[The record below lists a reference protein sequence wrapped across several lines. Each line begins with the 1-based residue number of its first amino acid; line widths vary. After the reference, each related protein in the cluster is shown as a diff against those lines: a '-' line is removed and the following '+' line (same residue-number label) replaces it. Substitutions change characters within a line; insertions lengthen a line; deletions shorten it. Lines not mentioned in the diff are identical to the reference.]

1 MNKDRRRPSRS
12 SSALALALTLP
23 LVASLS
29 ACGGAASGSSDADA
43 GPPVTGGR
51 LTFAVATDAGC
62 LDPQQVGSSDTLYA
76 LRQTV
81 DSLTD
86 QDPSTGRIV
95 PWLAKSWEVTDDA
108 RTFTFHLRSGATF
121 SDKSPVD
128 AEAVKK
134 NFDAIPELGGLAIL
148 AQGHLNGYR
157 GTKVIDKST
166 VQITFDRPNAQFLQA
181 TSTPALG
188 LVSAAD
194 TARTPQQRCAE
205 GVHGSGPFTVSAYRQ
220 NQNLTLKKRTG
231 YAWGS
236 AAWKKKGEA
245 YLDTVEFTV
254 VAESGVRAGSLGSGQ
269 VDVIAGVRRQ
279 DEAVLRRGDARVV
292 RRANPGVVF
301 NLGFNNARP
310 LTKDA
315 RVRQA
320 AQAAINRSEIA
331 AAVFPTGTRAATSV
345 LSRTTPGYTDLS
357 EDLAHDPAKAKS
369 LLTEAGWTEGKD
381 GIRTKDGQKLSLTVV
396 TFSNAGSYRSAL
408 ELVQQQLKDVG
419 IELVIKQLQVTQFP
433 QTIQTGDYDALW
445 GGDLTRAD
453 PDALRTLYSTHQ
465 INSYRLPA
473 GELDTVLDDQAATTD
488 TAERDKLVAR
498 AQQLVVRAAY
508 VLPIVD
514 QEALIGV
521 SGRVHDLTLGA
532 SGGVRLHDTWK
543 S

>member
-1 MNKDRRRPSRS
+1 MNKDRPSRPRS
-12 SSALALALTLP
+12 ASALALMLV
-23 LVASLS
+23 LVASSS

-43 GPPVTGGR
+43 GPPVSGGK

-86 QDPSTGRIV
+86 QDPSSGRIV
-95 PWLAKSWEVTDDA
+95 PWLARSWEIGDDA

-121 SDKSPVD
+121 SDGRPVD
-128 AEAVKK
+128 AQAVKK
-134 NFDAIPELGGLAIL
+134 NFDAIPKLGGLAIL
-148 AQGHLNGYR
+148 AQGHLTSYR
-157 GTKVIDKST
+157 GTQVVDRLTAKVA
-166 VQITFDRPNAQFLQA
+166 FDRPNAQFLQA

-188 LVSAAD
+188 LVSPAD
-194 TARTPQQRCAE
+194 TARTPQQRCAD
-205 GVHGSGPFTVSAYRQ
+205 GVHGSGPYTVGAYRQ
-220 NQNLTLKKRTG
+220 NQSLTLKKRSG
-231 YAWGS
+231 YGWGS

-245 YLDTVEFTV
+245 HLDTLDFTV
-254 VAESGVRAGSLGSGQ
+254 VSESGVRAGSLGSGQ
-269 VDVIAGVRRQ
+269 VDAIGGVRRQ

-310 LTKDA
+310 LTRDA

-320 AQAAINRSEIA
+320 AQAAINRAEIA
-331 AAVFPTGTRAATSV
+331 AAVFPSGTRPATSV

-357 EDLAHDPAKAKS
+357 EDLAHDRDRAES
-369 LLTEAGWTEGKD
+369 LLSAAGWSEGGD
-381 GIRTKDGQKLSLTVV
+381 GIRRKGGKRLSLTVV
-396 TFSNAGSYRSAL
+396 SFSNAGAYRSAL

-433 QTIQTGDYDALW
+433 QTIKTGNYDALW

-453 PDALRTLYSTHQ
+453 PDALRTLYSTHLV
-465 INSYRLPA
+465 NSYRLPA
-473 GELDTVLDDQAATTD
+473 GELDTVLDKQAATTD
-488 TAERDKLVAR
+488 TAERAELVAR
-498 AQQLVVRAAY
+498 AQQLVVRQAY

-521 SGRVHDLTLGA
+521 SDRVHDLTLGA

-543 S
+543 N